1 MTSSIM
7 IKDNTYTINRR
18 GQVVDMSNGKVAV
31 AMTQIPEEYD
41 TEFWCDTF
49 DFEDSKKTLLSEQ
62 DDFEYSKN
70 FTDPRLIKAVMEF
83 QSSSDI
89 EKNKL
94 YIKIEIENHRIATN
108 NNPVMMEKFYDV
120 ISKYNLYDF
129 TSDEVFEII
138 ASMDE
143 KEHELL
149 SSIYLKSGFFH
160 LGVVWIEAKQYI
172 KIYNDDYDYIQ
183 KYNVSK
189 EYKKG
194 YFKLF
199 LPKL

>member
-1 MTSSIM
+1 MS
-7 IKDNTYTINRR
+7 KTIILTIPDSEI
-18 GQVVDMSNGKVAV
+18 VPEIIS
-31 AMTQIPEEYD
+31 TFTPEEIFLMLKIGSNCLYQGRKSVAGL
-41 TEFWCDTF
+41 TQKEIYQ
-49 DFEDSKKTLLSEQ
+49 K
-62 DDFEYSKN
+62 
-70 FTDPRLIKAVMEF
+70 IKEE
-83 QSSSDI
+83 S
-89 EKNKL
+89 
-94 YIKIEIENHRIATN
+94 KIEIENHRIATN
-108 NNPVMMEKFYDV
+108 NNPAMMEKFYDV

-172 KIYNDDYDYIQ
+172 KIYNDNYDYIQ